1 MGNRLSYL
9 LPIMLHT
16 VIIAGG
22 SGTRLWPESR
32 EAKAKQFLSFETDQ
46 TMIGATACRL
56 DPLVPMDRVCVV
68 TGRSMVENVR
78 ESLPGLAADR
88 ILGEPAAR
96 NTAPCI
102 GWAAVKLLHDDPD
115 TTMIVLPADHIIR
128 PEDVFRNTLQ
138 FAAELVDEAPERLV
152 TLGITPTFPST
163 SYGYIQRNE
172 RLDSP
177 IADRWRS
184 LTTAYRVVRFHEKP
198 PVETAE
204 KFLAAGNFG
213 WNAGIF
219 VWKAKTVLDLL
230 RRYEPEIAER
240 LDRIAQS
247 IGTPNEVAVLDEKFP
262 LIKKISIDYA
272 VMERADSIVMLETAF
287 DWDDVGTWCSL
298 DRIYAGQHDAAGNL
312 AVGPKLLAINS
323 SGCVVRSN
331 DPKHLFAL
339 LGLED
344 LIVVQTADATLIARK
359 DQEEAVRNVIDELRK
374 RNWNDFL

>member
-1 MGNRLSYL
+1 M
-9 LPIMLHT
+9 IHA

-32 EAKAKQFLSFETDQ
+32 EAKAKQFLSFESDQ
-46 TMIGATACRL
+46 TMIGATVRRL
-56 DPLVPMDRVCVV
+56 DPLVPTSRVFVV

-78 ESLPGLAADR
+78 ESLPILGSGQ

-102 GWAAVKLLHDDPD
+102 GLAAVQLLHDDPEA
-115 TTMIVLPADHIIR
+115 TMIVLPADHIIR
-128 PEDVFRNTLQ
+128 PEAVFRSTLQ
-138 FAAELVDEAPERLV
+138 FAAELVEEAPERLI
-152 TLGITPTFPST
+152 TLGVKPTFAST

-172 RLDSP
+172 RLHSP
-177 IADRWRS
+177 VAEKWKS
-184 LTTAYRVVRFHEKP
+184 LTTPYNVVRFHEKP

-219 VWKAKTVLDLL
+219 VWKAKTVFGLL
-230 RRYEPEIAER
+230 QRFEPEIAER
-240 LDRIAQS
+240 LEKIGKS
-247 IGTPNEVAVLDEKFP
+247 IGTPDYEKTLDEQFP
-262 LIKKISIDYA
+262 SMKKISIDYA
-272 VMERADSIVMLETAF
+272 VMERADSIVMLEATF
-287 DWDDVGTWCSL
+287 EWDDVGTWCSL
-298 DRIYAGQHDAAGNL
+298 DRIYAEQHDAAENL

-323 SGCVVRSN
+323 TGCVVRGN

-359 DQEEAVRNVIDELRK
+359 DQEESVRRVIDELRK
-374 RNWNDFL
+374 RDWNEYL